1 MYSFNNYNDYL
12 PLRED
17 FRYDSQY
24 FNFIFLFQVLQPQID
39 ILNDEKIEN
48 HSKKSTK
55 LSQNSTIK
63 PVFETDR
70 CNKDKDSF
78 QNDEDLIPVENL
90 TVIPMK
96 QSSESRQNII
106 HQSFCGNKTK
116 MNRTKDFDVEE
127 CCIAA
132 FKVPLKPLR
141 KFKTCIDYEH
151 ILKTTPIGKFC
162 IFLFEPFFH
171 YFFINLADFFLL
183 FYPNKTASVA

>member
-1 MYSFNNYNDYL
+1 M
-12 PLRED
+12 
-17 FRYDSQY
+17 
-24 FNFIFLFQVLQPQID
+24 FQVLQPQID

-48 HSKKSTK
+48 NSKISTK
-55 LSQNSTIK
+55 LLQNSSYK

-90 TVIPMK
+90 TVIPIT

-106 HQSFCGNKTK
+106 HQSLCGNK
-116 MNRTKDFDVEE
+116 NRKKDFDLEE

-132 FKVPLKPLR
+132 FKVPLKPIR
-141 KFKTCIDYEH
+141 KVKTCIDYEH

-162 IFLFEPFFH
+162 ILYLIESFFFR
-171 YFFINLADFFLL
+171 FFFFFFLSKQSEL
-183 FYPNKTASVA
+183 LSRKLE